1 MRKVI
6 ISKLFSM
13 LRSVGVI
20 VVLVILVSFTGKVES
35 GESPLAI
42 YSSEWKKAEYQKCNT
57 AKNTAYF
64 TQDEKEVLWIL
75 NMARSNP
82 SLFAR
87 TVVKNYPDSTD
98 QFRLKNIAEY
108 KSLLATLENTKK
120 LTMLVPDSL
129 GWISAKC
136 HAISSGLAGYVGHDR
151 QGNACKG
158 KIFFNAECCDYGNDD
173 PLDIIMNL
181 LIDEGVPSLGHR
193 EILLSDYHK
202 AGVSIQPHKTYG
214 YNTVIDFQ

>member
-1 MRKVI
+1 MI
-6 ISKLFSM
+6 
-13 LRSVGVI
+13 RSVGVI
-20 VVLVILVSFTGKVES
+20 IVFFNLVSFSGKVES
-35 GESPLAI
+35 GESPLAV
-42 YSSEWKKAEYQKCNT
+42 YSAEWEKTEYQKCNT

-64 TQDEKEVLWIL
+64 TKDEKEVIWIL

-82 SLFAR
+82 TLFAK
-87 TVVKNYPDSTD
+87 TVVKNYPDSTG

-108 KSLLATLENTKK
+108 KSLLTTLEKTKK

-151 QGNACKG
+151 QGDFCKE
-158 KIFFNAECCDYGNDD
+158 KIFFNAECCDYGNND

-181 LIDEGVPSLGHR
+181 LIDEDVPSLGHR
-193 EILLSDYHK
+193 DILLTDYNK
-202 AGVSIQPHKTYG
+202 VGVSIQPHKTYG
-214 YNTVIDFQ
+214 YNTVIDFR